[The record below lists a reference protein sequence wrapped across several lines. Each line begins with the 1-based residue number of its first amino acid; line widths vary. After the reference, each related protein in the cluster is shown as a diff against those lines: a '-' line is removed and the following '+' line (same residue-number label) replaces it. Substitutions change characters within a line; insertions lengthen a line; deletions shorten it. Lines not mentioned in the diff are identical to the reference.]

1 MSAEYKIKTFS
12 ALTEKEVSALY
23 EFCNSQQIED
33 FYSDLNEMKKY
44 YSSNV
49 LNKGENHFSL
59 WVNDDIKACG
69 GYVDLMAKEKNEI
82 YITQAFSAEDDKKYW
97 ELLYSN
103 LLSSMSKRLEQAVL
117 DKVYIKL
124 GLRGKSSLIY
134 SWSLD
139 ENFIEDF
146 DMLKLKYV
154 LSKASTFEDAQN
166 LVYHENLSLETWE
179 IFRDIHDKAFVPIPN
194 GGRLDSDS
202 YEEYMTTIDD
212 TTSNLIYYYNN
223 VPIGISIFAKDD
235 SEIFL
240 DALAVNPEFHSKG
253 YGKLILKYLS
263 SNLKAQGYK
272 SIKLIVA
279 NNNAPAYNLYLKY
292 GFVLDKIYVK
302 WMKKSFKK

>member
-1 MSAEYKIKTFS
+1 MSAEYRIKTFS

-82 YITQAFSAEDDKKYW
+82 YITQAFSAEDNKKYW

-134 SWSLD
+134 SWIID

-146 DMLKLKYV
+146 DMLKLKYD

-202 YEEYMTTIDD
+202 YEEYMTTVDD

-223 VPIGISIFAKDD
+223 VPIGISIFANDD

-253 YGKLILKYLS
+253 YGTLILKYLS
-263 SNLKAQGYK
+263 SNLKTQGYK

-279 NNNAPAYNLYLKY
+279 NNNAPAYNLYLKF
-292 GFVLDKIYVK
+292 GFVLDKVYVK
-302 WMKKSFKK
+302 WMKKKFK

>member
-12 ALTEKEVSALY
+12 NLTEQEVSTLY
-23 EFCNSQQIED
+23 DFCSSHQTED

-82 YITQAFSAEDDKKYW
+82 YITQAFSAEDNKKYW

-146 DMLKLKYV
+146 DMLKLKYD
-154 LSKASTFEDAQN
+154 LSKTSTFEDAQN

-202 YEEYMTTIDD
+202 YEGYMTTVDD

-263 SNLKAQGYK
+263 SNLKTQGYT

-302 WMKKSFKK
+302 WMKKKFK

>member
-12 ALTEKEVSALY
+12 VLTEKEVSTLY
-23 EFCNSQQIED
+23 EFCRSFQTED
-33 FYSDLNEMKKY
+33 FYSDLNEMIKY

-59 WVNDDIKACG
+59 WVNDDIKACAG
-69 GYVDLMAKEKNEI
+69 FVDLMAKEKNEI

-103 LLSSMSKRLEQAVL
+103 LLSALSKRLEQAVL

-134 SWSLD
+134 YWSID
-139 ENFIEDF
+139 ENFIENF
-146 DMLKLKYV
+146 DMLKLKYD
-154 LSKASTFEDAQN
+154 LSKASTFEGAQN

-212 TTSNLIYYYNN
+212 TTSNWIYYYNN
-223 VPIGISIFAKDD
+223 VPIGISIFTKDD

-263 SNLKAQGYK
+263 GNLKAQGYK

-292 GFVLDKIYVK
+292 GFVLDKVYVK
-302 WMKKSFKK
+302 WMKKSY

>member
-82 YITQAFSAEDDKKYW
+82 YITQAFSAEDNKKYW

-103 LLSSMSKRLEQAVL
+103 LLSSMSKRHEQAVL

-134 SWSLD
+134 SWSID

-202 YEEYMTTIDD
+202 YEGYMTTVDD

-263 SNLKAQGYK
+263 SNLKTQGYK

>member
-12 ALTEKEVSALY
+12 NLTEQEVSTLY
-23 EFCNSQQIED
+23 DFCSSHQTED

-82 YITQAFSAEDDKKYW
+82 YITQAFSAEDNKKYW

-134 SWSLD
+134 SWSID
-139 ENFIEDF
+139 ENF
-146 DMLKLKYV
+146 
-154 LSKASTFEDAQN
+154 
-166 LVYHENLSLETWE
+166 
-179 IFRDIHDKAFVPIPN
+179 
-194 GGRLDSDS
+194 LDSDS
-202 YEEYMTTIDD
+202 YEEYLTTIDD

-263 SNLKAQGYK
+263 SNLKTQGYK

>member
-1 MSAEYKIKTFS
+1 MSAEYRIKTFS

-134 SWSLD
+134 SWSID

-146 DMLKLKYV
+146 DMLKLKYD

-202 YEEYMTTIDD
+202 YEGYMTTVDD

-263 SNLKAQGYK
+263 SNLKTQGYK

>member
-1 MSAEYKIKTFS
+1 MSAEYRIKTFS

-33 FYSDLNEMKKY
+33 FYSDLNEMQKY

-134 SWSLD
+134 SWSID

-146 DMLKLKYV
+146 DMLKLKYD

-202 YEEYMTTIDD
+202 YEGYMTTVDD

-263 SNLKAQGYK
+263 SNLKTQGYK